1 MKIYRLEN
9 SVLAVEVDLD
19 TGVITQI
26 IDRVNDSKHLLA
38 RKPELEIKKPGMGIY
53 VLEPFSAQSP
63 PRVLS
68 VMAISCL
75 DVVVEG

>member
-38 RKPELEIKKPGMGIY
+38 RKPELEIKKPGMGVY
-53 VLEPFSAQSP
+53 TLEPFSAQSP

>member
-38 RKPELEIKKPGMGIY
+38 RKPELEIKKPGMGY
-53 VLEPFSAQSP
+53 MFSSLFSAQSP

-68 VMAISCL
+68 LMAISCL

>member
-38 RKPELEIKKPGMGIY
+38 RKPDLEIKNPEWEYM
-53 VLEPFSAQSP
+53 FSSLFL
-63 PRVLS
+63 PRALPEYYRRWLS
-68 VMAISCL
+68 HV
-75 DVVVEG
+75 